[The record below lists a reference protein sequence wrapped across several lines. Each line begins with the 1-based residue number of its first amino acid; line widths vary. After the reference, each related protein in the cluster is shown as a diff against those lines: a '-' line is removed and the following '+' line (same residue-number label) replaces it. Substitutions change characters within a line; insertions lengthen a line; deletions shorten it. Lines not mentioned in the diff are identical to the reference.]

1 MSLPE
6 VNRGGAA
13 VTEAEERPL
22 VTAIVV
28 ARNQESQVRE
38 CVAGLMEQTIAQSM
52 EVIVVDQGS
61 DQSETAIVTDLQ
73 RRFGNIVSL
82 RIPYRAGA
90 YAGVNLAVKI
100 ASGRFITLLNVAD
113 RMRSEA
119 YELLSATLGQHPE
132 AMLAFGNTCLTAI
145 PHQSFAQHVSAG
157 SRSWQGK
164 DPVALLRA
172 GEVPNHAMWRREL
185 HYTIGCIGEGDG
197 AMGAF
202 LQKCAE
208 RFSVVHLPEFTGLT
222 MVAQGGEAATKAA
235 PLTPPMASQP
245 VSMSPQ
251 MASQAT
257 STPAP
262 QQASAPQPMANQPFA
277 VSQPMVAPVAESAD
291 EAFARLQPVVNGED
305 REQAK
310 RALQAHIAT
319 YPGHATAHN
328 DLAALHYLTGNKEA
342 ALLHY
347 RRAVELSPR
356 DTTFRKNLADML
368 FVEEGQTDEAIGI
381 YLELL
386 KDDPRDVETL
396 LNLGII
402 SQVVGQPNEA
412 ETFYQRALEIEPWNQ
427 TVRER
432 LTELRAEQ
440 ENAPE
445 AADDDDDEPAEDRY
459 ENVQH
464 MVAEGKLDEATRE
477 LEKILVVYPNFAPAH
492 NDLAVLCYERGDKE
506 EALAH
511 YERAAA
517 LVPANATFQKNLA
530 DFYFV
535 EGRNVDGAIA
545 IYLDQLQ
552 KEPKNV
558 DTLMSLGKICT
569 LLDRPQEAET
579 FYGKVTQLEPWNQAA
594 RECLSNLKRCANA

>member
-13 VTEAEERPL
+13 VTEAEDRPL

-28 ARNQESQVRE
+28 TRNQESQVRE
-38 CVAGLMEQTIAQSM
+38 CLAGLLEQTIARSM

-119 YELLSATLGQHPE
+119 YQLLSATLGQHPE
-132 AMLAFGNTCLTAI
+132 AMLAFGNTCLTTI

-222 MVAQGGEAATKAA
+222 MVAQGGEAPAKGAA
-235 PLTPPMASQP
+235 LAPAMASEPFGMSQPLSMSQPMASQPTSIPQPMASQP
-245 VSMSPQ
+245 VS
-251 MASQAT
+251 
-257 STPAP
+257 
-262 QQASAPQPMANQPFA
+262 APQPMAPPA
-277 VSQPMVAPVAESAD
+277 AESAD

-305 REQAK
+305 REQAV
-310 RALQAHIAT
+310 RALETHIARH
-319 YPGHATAHN
+319 PGHATAHN

-356 DTTFRKNLADML
+356 DMTFRKNLADML
-368 FVEEGQTDEAIGI
+368 FVEEGQTDEAIAI

-445 AADDDDDEPAEDRY
+445 AGADDDDEPAEDRY

-464 MVAEGKLDEATRE
+464 MVAEGKLDEATEE
-477 LEKILVVYPNFAPAH
+477 LEKILVVHPNFAPAH

-517 LVPANATFQKNLA
+517 LVPANGTFQKNLA

-558 DTLMSLGKICT
+558 DTLMCLGKICT